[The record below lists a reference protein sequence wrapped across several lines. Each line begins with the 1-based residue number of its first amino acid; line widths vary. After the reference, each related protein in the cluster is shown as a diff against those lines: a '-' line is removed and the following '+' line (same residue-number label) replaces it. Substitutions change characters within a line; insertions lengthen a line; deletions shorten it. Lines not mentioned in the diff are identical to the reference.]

1 MGRMPSLPRTLRAP
15 SAARAA
21 LALTLLASASP
32 ATAQQ
37 APRATLTK
45 KQLEALIETLVA
57 IDRTARDALKLEL
70 AAVAPLADVPLPK
83 ESELEKLRKT
93 IAKARAKRSL
103 LPTKTGQYFVD
114 PVTGAEAEDDAKV
127 RGRLYIDGATAKPK
141 GLLIGLHGGGLG
153 SGDAS
158 SSRESYQSL
167 LSKRGWVGLFP
178 EVLEKTEHGWTDSGT
193 EEWLVRLVDQALAEY
208 GVPPDHV
215 YMTGHSMG
223 GYGTWVVGARHA
235 DLFAALAVSAG
246 APTPVYG
253 NSKTIIDV
261 QRGVVPNLRNMPLVV
276 FQSTDDPRVPPDA
289 NQAAVQ
295 RVAVAKE
302 KFGGYDDFVYWEV
315 HDREHGFPEGGP
327 NALIERIEGFTR
339 KPWPQKVVWEPVLPW
354 KHRFFWLEW
363 AEPKLRTTVIAEV
376 FPAERRI
383 AVLVEG
389 GDGTGLGLLLT
400 PELLPL
406 GAESGELAIE
416 LNGEEVYRGV
426 PEPRFDTWLRTAV
439 LGDRGREAAVHVV
452 LKAK

>member
-1 MGRMPSLPRTLRAP
+1 MGDMSTLPRQLHPLLAFV
-15 SAARAA
+15 ACAA
-21 LALTLLASASP
+21 LVSEV
-32 ATAQQ
+32 TAQKAPQ
-37 APRATLTK
+37 AALSKRQVEELV
-45 KQLEALIETLVA
+45 EALVA
-57 IDRTARDALKLEL
+57 IDRTASDALTREL
-70 AAVAPLADVPLPK
+70 AAVAPLAGLPLPK
-83 ESELEKLRKT
+83 EADLAKLRQT

-103 LPTKTGQYFVD
+103 LPAKTGEYSVD
-114 PVTGAEAEDDAKV
+114 PVTGAEAEKSADV
-127 RGRLYIDGATAKPK
+127 RGRLFIDGATAKPK
-141 GLLIGLHGGGLG
+141 GLLIGLHGGGVG

-158 SSRESYQSL
+158 SSRESYQGL

-178 EVLEKTEHGWTDSGT
+178 EVLEKTERGWTDSGT

-208 GVPPDHV
+208 GVPPDQV

-223 GYGTWVVGARHA
+223 GYGTWVVGAHHA

-253 NSKTIIDV
+253 PEKTIVDV

-276 FQSTDDPRVPPDA
+276 FQSTDDPRVPPEA

-295 RVAVAKE
+295 RVAAAKE
-302 KFGGYDDFVYWEV
+302 RFGGYDKFVYWEV

-327 NALIERIEGFTR
+327 NALIQRIEGFKR
-339 KPWPQKVVWEPVLPW
+339 ESWPHKLVWEPVVPW
-354 KHRFFWLEW
+354 KRRFYWLEW

-389 GDGTGLGLLLT
+389 GDGAGLALLLS

-406 GAESGELAIE
+406 DAPSGELVIE
-416 LNGEEVYRGV
+416 LNGDEVYRGV
-426 PEPRFDTWLRTAV
+426 PEPRFDTWLRTAA
-439 LGDRGREAAVHVV
+439 LGDRGREAAVHIP
-452 LKAK
+452 LKSK

>member
-1 MGRMPSLPRTLRAP
+1 MGGMSTLPRPLQLFLALAAAAAWVPDAFAQKAP
-15 SAARAA
+15 S
-21 LALTLLASASP
+21 
-32 ATAQQ
+32 TA
-37 APRATLTK
+37 LTK
-45 KQLEALIETLVA
+45 KQLEEVVEALVA
-57 IDRTARDALKLEL
+57 IDRTAPDALTREL
-70 AAVAPLADVPLPK
+70 AAVAPLVGLPLPK
-83 ESELEKLRKT
+83 EAELAKLRQT

-103 LPTKTGQYFVD
+103 LPTKTGQYLVD
-114 PVTGAEAEDDAKV
+114 PVTGAEAEKGAAV
-127 RGRLYIDGATAKPK
+127 RGRLFIDGATAKPK
-141 GLLIGLHGGGLG
+141 GLLIGLHGGGAG

-158 SSRESYQSL
+158 SSRESYQGL

-193 EEWLVRLVDQALAEY
+193 EEWLVRLVDQAVAEY

-223 GYGTWVVGARHA
+223 GYGTWVVGAHHA

-253 NSKTIIDV
+253 PEKTIVDV

-295 RVAVAKE
+295 RVAAAKE
-302 KFGGYDDFVYWEV
+302 RFGGYDEFVYWEV
-315 HDREHGFPEGGP
+315 HDREHGFPEGGA
-327 NALIERIEGFTR
+327 NALIQRIEGFKR
-339 KPWPQKVVWEPVLPW
+339 EPWPQKLVWEPVLRW
-354 KHRFFWLEW
+354 KQRFHWLEW

-389 GDGTGLGLLLT
+389 ADGAGLALLLS

-406 GAESGELAIE
+406 DAASGDVVVE
-416 LNGEEVYRGV
+416 LNGDEVYRGV
-426 PEPRFDTWLRTAV
+426 PEPRFDTWLRTAA
-439 LGDRGREAAVHVV
+439 LGDRGREAAVHIA
-452 LKAK
+452 LKAR